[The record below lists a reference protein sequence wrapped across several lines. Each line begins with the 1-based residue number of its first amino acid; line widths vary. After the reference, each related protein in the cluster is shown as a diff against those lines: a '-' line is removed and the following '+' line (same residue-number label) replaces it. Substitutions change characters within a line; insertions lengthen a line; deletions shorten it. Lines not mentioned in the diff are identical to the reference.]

1 MDKKAKIL
9 VVDDED
15 RNLRLMKLLLT
26 SFGYDVLTASNGGE
40 ALEKV
45 HDIPPDVILLDIMMP
60 QIDGLQ
66 VARQLKRE
74 EETKIIPIVMVTALN
89 EVEDRVKAL
98 EAGADDFLS
107 KPVDKIELRARVQS
121 LVMVKACNDHMR
133 NYQKEL
139 EAEVAKRTEQLR
151 QALKK
156 LKEVSLESICHL
168 CRAAEYRDENTG
180 DHIKRMSRYAS
191 AVARKMGLNKQ
202 TVEDFLYTAPMHDAG
217 KIGIPDH
224 ILLKSGKLNDK
235 EWQIMKQHTI
245 IGAQILAG
253 SGAKF
258 IKLAQTIAL
267 THHEKWDGSG
277 YPKGLKGPKIPLV
290 GRIAAIADVFDALTS
305 KRPYR
310 MKPFSLEEAF
320 NYIKKE
326 RGRHFDPKVVDA
338 FFAAKDEILLIRES
352 DNDNNLLRDGL
363 KIEKRKQCSAS
374 HTSLHIPFALNL
386 SKGERYRMAPF
397 MVRHVH
403 QERIVKRCLMHY
415 SNMSIKVDHKM

>member
-1 MDKKAKIL
+1 MSKKIKVL

-15 RNLRLMKLLLT
+15 RNLRLMNLLLT
-26 SFGYDVLTASNGGE
+26 SFGYDVLTASNGKE

-60 QIDGLQ
+60 KIDGFE
-66 VARQLKRE
+66 VTRQLKKE

-98 EAGADDFLS
+98 EAGADDFLN
-107 KPVDKIELRARVQS
+107 KPVDKTELRARVQS
-121 LVMVKACNDHMR
+121 LVKVKAYNDHMR

-139 EAEVAKRTEQLR
+139 EAEVAKRTIQLR

-168 CRAAEYRDENTG
+168 CRAAEYKDENTG
-180 DHIKRMSRYAS
+180 DHIKRMSHYAS

-202 TVEDFLYTAPMHDAG
+202 TVENLLYTAPMHDAG

-224 ILLKSGKLNDK
+224 ILLKPGKLNDK
-235 EWQIMKQHTI
+235 EWEIMKQHTI

-253 SGAKF
+253 SDAKF

-277 YPKGLKGPKIPLV
+277 YPKGLKGSKIPLV

-320 NYIKKE
+320 NYIKEE
-326 RGRHFDPKVVDA
+326 RGRHFDPEVVDA
-338 FFAAKDEILLIRES
+338 FFAAKDEILLIKE
-352 DNDNNLLRDGL
+352 N
-363 KIEKRKQCSAS
+363 IEM
-374 HTSLHIPFALNL
+374 N
-386 SKGERYRMAPF
+386 
-397 MVRHVH
+397 
-403 QERIVKRCLMHY
+403 
-415 SNMSIKVDHKM
+415 IKEFHF

>member
-1 MDKKAKIL
+1 MDTKAKIL

-26 SFGYDVLTASNGGE
+26 SFGYDVLTASNGEE

-60 QIDGLQ
+60 KIDGIE
-66 VARQLKRE
+66 VAKQLKKE

-98 EAGADDFLS
+98 EAGADDFLN
-107 KPVDKIELRARVQS
+107 KPVDKTELRARVQS
-121 LVMVKACNDHMR
+121 LVKVKACNDHMR

-139 EAEVAKRTEQLR
+139 EAEVAKRTIQLR

-180 DHIKRMSRYAS
+180 DHIKRMSQYTS

-202 TVEDFLYTAPMHDAG
+202 TVEDLLYTAPMHDAG

-224 ILLKSGKLNDK
+224 ILLKPGKLNDK
-235 EWQIMKQHTI
+235 EWEIMKQHTI

-258 IKLAQTIAL
+258 IKLAQIIAL
-267 THHEKWDGSG
+267 THHEKWDGNG
-277 YPKGLKGPKIPLV
+277 YPKGLKGSKIPLV

-305 KRPYR
+305 RRPYR

-320 NYIKKE
+320 DYIKEE
-326 RGRHFDPKVVDA
+326 RGRQFDPKVVDA
-338 FFAAKDEILLIRES
+338 FFAAKDEILSVKE
-352 DNDNNLLRDGL
+352 NVETNV
-363 KIEKRKQCSAS
+363 KEF
-374 HTSLHIPFALNL
+374 PF
-386 SKGERYRMAPF
+386 
-397 MVRHVH
+397 
-403 QERIVKRCLMHY
+403 
-415 SNMSIKVDHKM
+415 

>member
-9 VVDDED
+9 LVDDEE

-26 SFGYDVLTASNGGE
+26 SFGYDVLTASNGRE

-60 QIDGLQ
+60 QIDGFE
-66 VARQLKRE
+66 VAKQLKRE

-98 EAGADDFLS
+98 EAGADDFLN
-107 KPVDKIELRARVQS
+107 KPVDKTELRARVQS
-121 LVMVKACNDHMR
+121 LVKVKAFNDYMR

-139 EAEVAKRTEQLR
+139 EAEVAKRTIQLR
-151 QALKK
+151 QALKR

-180 DHIKRMSRYAS
+180 NHIKRMSHYTC

-202 TVEDFLYTAPMHDAG
+202 IVENLLYTAPMHDAG

-224 ILLKSGKLNDK
+224 ILLKPGELNEK
-235 EWQIMKQHTI
+235 EWEIMKQHTI
-245 IGAQILAG
+245 IGAEILAG
-253 SGAKF
+253 SDAKF

-277 YPKGLKGPKIPLV
+277 YPKGLKGSKIPLV
-290 GRIAAIADVFDALTS
+290 GRITAVADVFDALTS
-305 KRPYR
+305 RRPYR
-310 MKPFSLEEAF
+310 IRPFSLEEAF
-320 NYIKKE
+320 DYIKGE
-326 RGRHFDPKVVDA
+326 RGRQFDPEVVDA
-338 FFAAKDEILLIRES
+338 FFAAKDEILS
-352 DNDNNLLRDGL
+352 
-363 KIEKRKQCSAS
+363 
-374 HTSLHIPFALNL
+374 
-386 SKGERYRMAPF
+386 
-397 MVRHVH
+397 
-403 QERIVKRCLMHY
+403 VKENVEPNGNEFY
-415 SNMSIKVDHKM
+415 

>member
-1 MDKKAKIL
+1 MDTKVKIL

-26 SFGYDVLTASNGGE
+26 SFGYDVLTASNGEE
-40 ALEKV
+40 ALEMV

-60 QIDGLQ
+60 KMDGFE
-66 VARQLKRE
+66 VAKQLKRE

-98 EAGADDFLS
+98 EAGADDFLN
-107 KPVDKIELRARVQS
+107 KPVDKTELRARVQS
-121 LVMVKACNDHMR
+121 LVKVKAYNDHMQ

-139 EAEVAKRTEQLR
+139 EAEVAQRTIQLR

-156 LKEVSLESICHL
+156 LKEVSLESIFHL
-168 CRAAEYRDENTG
+168 CRAAEYKDENTG
-180 DHIKRMSRYAS
+180 DHIKRMSHYAS

-202 TVEDFLYTAPMHDAG
+202 TVEDLLYTAPMHDAG

-224 ILLKSGKLNDK
+224 ILLKPSKLNDK
-235 EWQIMKQHTI
+235 EWETMKQHTI
-245 IGAQILAG
+245 VGAQILTG

-258 IKLAQTIAL
+258 IKLAETIAL
-267 THHEKWDGSG
+267 THHERWDGSG
-277 YPKGLKGPKIPLV
+277 YPKGLKGSKIPLI

-320 NYIKKE
+320 NYIKE
-326 RGRHFDPKVVDA
+326 GRGRHFDPEIVDA
-338 FFAAKDEILLIRES
+338 FFAAEEEILLIKENIETNVREF
-352 DNDNNLLRDGL
+352 
-363 KIEKRKQCSAS
+363 
-374 HTSLHIPFALNL
+374 HF
-386 SKGERYRMAPF
+386 
-397 MVRHVH
+397 
-403 QERIVKRCLMHY
+403 
-415 SNMSIKVDHKM
+415 

>member
-1 MDKKAKIL
+1 MDTKPKIL

-26 SFGYDVLTASNGGE
+26 SFGYDVLTASNGQE

-45 HDIPPDVILLDIMMP
+45 HDISPDVILLDIMMP
-60 QIDGLQ
+60 KIDGFE

-98 EAGADDFLS
+98 EAGADDFLN
-107 KPVDKIELRARVQS
+107 KPVDKTELRARVQS
-121 LVMVKACNDHMR
+121 LVKVKACNDHMR

-139 EAEVAKRTEQLR
+139 EAEVAKRTKQLR

-156 LKEVSLESICHL
+156 LKELSLESICQL

-180 DHIKRMSRYAS
+180 DHIKRMSHYTS

-202 TVEDFLYTAPMHDAG
+202 TVENLLYTVPMHDAG

-224 ILLKSGKLNDK
+224 ILLKPGKLSDK
-235 EWQIMKQHTI
+235 EWEIMKQHTI

-253 SGAKF
+253 SDAKF
-258 IKLAQTIAL
+258 IKLAQIIAL

-277 YPKGLKGPKIPLV
+277 YPEGLKGSKITLV
-290 GRIAAIADVFDALTS
+290 GRITAIADVFDALTS
-305 KRPYR
+305 RRPYR
-310 MKPFSLEEAF
+310 MKPFPLEEAF
-320 NYIKKE
+320 DYIKQE
-326 RGRHFDPKVVDA
+326 RGRHFDPEVVDA
-338 FFAAKDEILLIRES
+338 FFAAKDEILLIKENIETNVREF
-352 DNDNNLLRDGL
+352 
-363 KIEKRKQCSAS
+363 
-374 HTSLHIPFALNL
+374 HF
-386 SKGERYRMAPF
+386 
-397 MVRHVH
+397 
-403 QERIVKRCLMHY
+403 
-415 SNMSIKVDHKM
+415 

>member
-15 RNLRLMKLLLT
+15 RNLRLMELLLT
-26 SFGYDVLTASNGGE
+26 SFGYDVFTASNGEE
-40 ALEKV
+40 ALEKA

-60 QIDGLQ
+60 KIDGFE
-66 VARQLKRE
+66 VAKQLKKE

-98 EAGADDFLS
+98 ETGADDFLN
-107 KPVDKIELRARVQS
+107 KPVDKTELRARVQS
-121 LVMVKACNDHMR
+121 LLRVKAYNDHMR

-139 EAEVAKRTEQLR
+139 EAEVVKRTIQLR

-168 CRAAEYRDENTG
+168 CRAAEYKDENTG
-180 DHIKRMSRYAS
+180 DHIKRMSYYTS

-202 TVEDFLYTAPMHDAG
+202 MAENLLYTAPMHDAG

-224 ILLKSGKLNDK
+224 ILLKPGKLNNK
-235 EWQIMKQHTI
+235 EWEIMKQHTI

-277 YPKGLKGPKIPLV
+277 YPKGLKGSKIPLV

-305 KRPYR
+305 RRPYR
-310 MKPFSLEEAF
+310 VKPFSLEEAF
-320 NYIKKE
+320 DYIKME

-338 FFAAKDEILLIRES
+338 FFAAKDEILWIKE
-352 DNDNNLLRDGL
+352 NITTNV
-363 KIEKRKQCSAS
+363 EE
-374 HTSLHIPFALNL
+374 LHF
-386 SKGERYRMAPF
+386 
-397 MVRHVH
+397 
-403 QERIVKRCLMHY
+403 
-415 SNMSIKVDHKM
+415 